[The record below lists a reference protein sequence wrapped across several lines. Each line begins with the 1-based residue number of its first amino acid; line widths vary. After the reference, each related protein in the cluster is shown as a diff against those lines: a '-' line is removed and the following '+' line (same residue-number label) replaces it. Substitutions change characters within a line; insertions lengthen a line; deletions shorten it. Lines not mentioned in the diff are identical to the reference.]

1 MVKNYFLTAIR
12 NLWRSKAFS
21 FINLTGLAVGM
32 ASATLLLLVIHNES
46 TYDDFQQNKAVLYK
60 VWNRDIVNGALACW
74 DFTPNALGPALVH
87 DYPGITNMTRVD
99 DRWSVTIAGDKKMSS
114 HVNVVDTSFLSMFS
128 FPLVAGNRATAL
140 HSVNSMVV
148 TETMAK
154 KLFGNKDPI
163 NQAVTI
169 DRFRYQVTAVLKDLP
184 PNSNFQFEFLLPW
197 SYQHVVGFDDE
208 THWGANRIQTY
219 VQLTPEA
226 TETGIDQQIKKT
238 TIRHSKNTETT
249 EVFLHPLAK
258 WHLYTEFENGHPT
271 GGAITIVRLLSIIAA
286 FILLIACINFMNLS
300 TARSEHRAKEVGI
313 RKVAGAYRSMLIGQF
328 LGESLLMALLAA
340 ILALGIVELSL
351 PAFDTLVG
359 KHLSIPYTNPYFWV
373 SAGIFII
380 GTSVLAGSYPAF
392 FLSAFRPVAVLKG
405 TIRKSSTARTSSGAA
420 SPRSV
425 LVRMLRYLA
434 YPRKILVVTQFTF
447 AILLI
452 ICTLIV
458 LKQIDYARDRTT
470 GYDGSAIVY
479 HWNTGDITKNYD
491 ALKRDL
497 LSSGL
502 ATDVSRSGQPL
513 TSPNSNTYGLN
524 WPGKHIDDKTNFD
537 RFYADQ
543 GLIRTAGLQLIQGR
557 DMDLSQYPTDS
568 TAVLLNE
575 SAVKAMGLKNPI
587 GQTITDD
594 PINYHVIG
602 VVKDFVSGSPFEK
615 ISPMVILGNKNIF
628 LNVTNIRLA
637 PGRSLNTA
645 IDKLR
650 QLFTQYNPD
659 YPFEYHFVRED
670 YAVKFRDSQQIATLS
685 GLFAAL
691 TIFISCLG
699 LFGLAAYMAEARIK
713 EIGVRKV
720 LGASVLSITTLLTKE
735 FLTLVLLAL
744 VIASPIAWFIMNQW
758 LAGFQYRIHID
769 AWTFL
774 LAGTLSILIA
784 VLTVGGQAIAAAR
797 SNPARSLRPN

>member
-1 MVKNYFLTAIR
+1 MLKNYLLTAIR

-60 VWNRDIVNGALACW
+60 VWNRDIVNGALTCW
-74 DFTPNALGPALVH
+74 DFTPNGLGPALVH
-87 DYPGITNMTRVD
+87 EYPGITNMTRVD

-140 HSVNSMVV
+140 HNVNSMVV
-148 TETMAK
+148 TESMAK
-154 KLFGNKDPI
+154 KLFGDKDPI

-169 DRFRYQVTAVLKDLP
+169 DRFRYQVTGVLKDLP

-197 SYQHVVGFDDE
+197 SYEHVVGFDDD
-208 THWGANRIQTY
+208 THWDVSTVQTY
-219 VQLTPEA
+219 VQLTPTTTEA
-226 TETGIDQQIKKT
+226 GIDQQIKKT

-249 EVFLHPLAK
+249 EIFLHPLAK
-258 WHLYTEFENGHPT
+258 WHLYTEFENGHAT
-271 GGAITIVRLLSIIAA
+271 GGAITVIRLLSIIAA

-359 KHLSIPYTNPYFWV
+359 KHLTIPYTSPYFWV
-373 SAGIFII
+373 SALVFII
-380 GTSVLAGSYPAF
+380 GTSILAGSYPAF

-405 TIRKSSTARTSSGAA
+405 TIRKSNTAFN
-420 SPRSV
+420 
-425 LVRMLRYLA
+425 
-434 YPRKILVVTQFTF
+434 PRKILVVTQFSF

-458 LKQIDYARDRTT
+458 LRQIDYARDRTT
-470 GYDGSAIVY
+470 GYDGGAIVY
-479 HWNTGDITKNYD
+479 HWNTGDLNKNFD

-497 LSSGL
+497 LTSGL
-502 ATDVSRSGQPL
+502 ATEVTRSAMPL
-513 TSPNSNTYGLN
+513 TNPNNSSYGLK
-524 WPGKHIDDKTNFD
+524 WPGKHIDDKTDID

-543 GLIRTAGLQLIQGR
+543 DLVRTAGLQLIQGR
-557 DMDLSQYPTDS
+557 DMDLTQYPTDS

-575 SAVKAMGLKNPI
+575 SAVKAMGFKNPI
-587 GQTITDD
+587 GQTITDE
-594 PINYHVIG
+594 PNNYHVIG
-602 VVKDFVSGSPFEK
+602 VIKDFVSGSPFEK
-615 ISPMVILGNKNIF
+615 IKPMVIMGSKNIF
-628 LNVTNIRLA
+628 FNVTNIRLA

-645 IDKLR
+645 MDKLR

-659 YPFEYHFVRED
+659 YPFEYHFVRDD
-670 YAVKFRDSQQIATLS
+670 YAAKFRDSQQIATLS
-685 GLFAAL
+685 GLFAGL

-735 FLTLVLLAL
+735 FLALVLLAL

-769 AWTFL
+769 ARTFL
-774 LAGTLSILIA
+774 LAGTGSILIA

>member
-1 MVKNYFLTAIR
+1 MLKNYLLTAIR

-60 VWNRDIVNGALACW
+60 VWNRDIVNGALTCW
-74 DFTPNALGPALVH
+74 DYTPNALGPALVH
-87 DYPGITNMTRVD
+87 EYPGITNMTRVD

-114 HVNVVDTSFLSMFS
+114 HANVVDTSFLSMFS
-128 FPLVAGNRATAL
+128 FPLVAGDRSTAL
-140 HSVNSMVV
+140 HNPNSMVV
-148 TETMAK
+148 TESMAK
-154 KLFGNKDPI
+154 KLFGDKDPI

-208 THWGANRIQTY
+208 THWDANRIQTY
-219 VQLTPEA
+219 VQLTPRA
-226 TETGIDQQIKKT
+226 TETDIDQQIKKT

-258 WHLYTEFENGHPT
+258 WHLYTEFENGHAT
-271 GGAITIVRLLSIIAA
+271 GGAITIIRLLSIIAA

-300 TARSEHRAKEVGI
+300 TARSERRAKEVGI

-328 LGESLLMALLAA
+328 LGESLLMSLFSA
-340 ILALGIVELSL
+340 ILALGLVELSL
-351 PAFDTLVG
+351 AAFDILVG
-359 KHLSIPYTNPYFWV
+359 KHLTIPYTNPYFWV
-373 SAGIFII
+373 SAGVFII
-380 GTSVLAGSYPAF
+380 GTGVLAGSYPAF

-405 TIRKSSTARTSSGAA
+405 AINKKSTAFN
-420 SPRSV
+420 
-425 LVRMLRYLA
+425 
-434 YPRKILVVTQFTF
+434 PRKILVVTQFSF

-502 ATDVSRSGQPL
+502 ATAVSRSSQPL
-513 TSPNSNTYGLN
+513 TSPNNNTYGLK

-537 RFYADQ
+537 RFFADQ
-543 GLIRTAGLQLIQGR
+543 NLIRTAALQLTQGR

-575 SAVKAMGLKNPI
+575 SAVKAMGFKNPL

-594 PINYHVIG
+594 PVDYHVIG

-615 ISPMVILGNKNIF
+615 ISPMVILGSKNIF

-637 PGRSLNTA
+637 PGRSLNTD
-645 IDKLR
+645 INKLR

-659 YPFEYHFVRED
+659 YPFEYHFVRDD
-670 YAVKFRDSQQIATLS
+670 YAAKFRDSQQIATLS
-685 GLFAAL
+685 GLFAGL

-720 LGASVLSITTLLTKE
+720 LGASVFSITTLLTKE
-735 FLTLVLLAL
+735 FLALVLLAL

-769 AWTFL
+769 ASTFL
-774 LAGTLSILIA
+774 LAGTGSILIA